1 MKCNKLYIL
10 LILIKNNMIFNYLNI
25 QHLIKNKKVNTFI
38 KVINYYNVLLKNTH
52 TRIYII
58 YVND

>member
-38 KVINYYNVLLKNTH
+38 KAINYYNVLLKNTH